1 MKRMRSSLAM
11 LALLVGV
18 SPLAA
23 DPVIQRGIDTFVT
36 PDNGTTSYDFAQNPI
51 PAGFFCKGSKSFTGR
66 VTLKGLPLATGTPG
80 QLGRTDTVVERLDD
94 AAFDANGTA
103 STRIQFRALS
113 LVSRTPIKTA
123 CGAFHVYVSL
133 AGKQRVTA
141 MRIQRTQENG
151 GTFSAPL
158 AVDARLTF
166 IPVKPARNKA
176 VQKLELPGSFTFPS
190 TPLPWRLASVGTKKA
205 GPVILD
211 TDGDLAPDSVV
222 PNTTNFFPGW
232 SPDSATQKFGGW
244 DCPGCAEWVCH
255 YSGTEHEHCT
265 ANTPPG
271 CLEAPI
277 C

>member
-1 MKRMRSSLAM
+1 MRSSLAM
-11 LALLVGV
+11 LAFLVGV

-51 PAGFFCKGSKSFTGR
+51 PAGFFCKSSKTFTGR

-80 QLGRTDTVVERLDD
+80 QLGRTDTVIE
-94 AAFDANGTA
+94 
-103 STRIQFRALS
+103 
-113 LVSRTPIKTA
+113 
-123 CGAFHVYVSL
+123 
-133 AGKQRVTA
+133 
-141 MRIQRTQENG
+141 
-151 GTFSAPL
+151 
-158 AVDARLTF
+158 RLTF

-176 VQKLELPGSFTFPS
+176 ARNLELTGSFTFPA

-205 GPVILD
+205 GPVVLD

-232 SPDSATQKFGGW
+232 SPDGGTQKWGGQ
-244 DCPGCAEWVCH
+244 DCPSCLEYTCH
-255 YSGTEHEHCT
+255 TDPSTGEEHCT
-265 ANTPPG
+265 YYLPPY
-271 CLEAPI
+271 CLEPLI